1 MSKKEL
7 EEEEKRMRRRGRLRV
22 LVFSIQK
29 GGGVPLRSE
38 RTTQVWFLKS
48 YRVP

>member
-7 EEEEKRMRRRGRLRV
+7 EEEEKRTRGRGRLRA
-22 LVFSIQK
+22 LVFSIRK
-29 GGGVPLRSE
+29 ESGVPLRSE
-38 RTTQVWFLKS
+38 GTTQLWFLKS